1 MRVTGDSAAM
11 RFDAQLLAASLS
23 EIPAAAWSLASTY
36 PDTGVHHGYRRVVLV
51 SAGRRQRYA
60 ELFDDVWR
68 ALHPVRDA
76 WLSRIEPGGFIVP
89 HRDPA
94 PWFERW
100 QVPIAAAGQWH
111 YGADDSA
118 ADPGV
123 AFPVRHW
130 EPHAVTNRTAA
141 PRIHIVV
148 DRDIRID
155 RDPLPFHIFPPAGMA
170 DLIERTTQ

>member
-1 MRVTGDSAAM
+1 MAFSRLVKRIGASPFAGSVASALISLYIWLVF
-11 RFDAQLLAASLS
+11 RTCRWEFIGRENSDAL
-23 EIPAAAWSLASTY
+23 
-36 PDTGVHHGYRRVVLV
+36 DR
-51 SAGRRQRYA
+51 
-60 ELFDDVWR
+60 
-68 ALHPVRDA
+68 
-76 WLSRIEPGGFIVP
+76 EPGGFIVP

-100 QVPIAAAGQWH
+100 QVPIATAGQWH

-141 PRIHIVV
+141 ARVHIVV

-170 DLIERTTQ
+170 DMIERTTQ